1 MANKRDKKGQRKAE
15 TTHLLKML
23 CLKDFHKLDWP
34 LQENHEALKEKNK
47 KKKKKNIRR
56 QHS

>member
-1 MANKRDKKGQRKAE
+1 MATKRDKKGQRIAE

-34 LQENHEALKEKNK
+34 LQENHEALKGKTK
-47 KKKKKNIRR
+47 ILGDIIV
-56 QHS
+56 